1 MRYNISRILHSV
13 LVLATILLASG
24 VVRAQSTGPDDNSI
38 AVLPP
43 NLFASSAAPSAD
55 APSPAASDIPITAA
69 LVYTPPTEDQ
79 RFRDFLWNA
88 VGPVAFAGASFA
100 AAINQGTDFPHQWG
114 QGANSFGVR
123 VASNFG
129 IGLVSATSEY
139 SIAEAFHEDTAY
151 YRCACRSFFP
161 RLWHAAM
168 STVAARRGD
177 DGHYAFSVA
186 LTTSPFAGPL
196 VAANTWLPSRDGPG
210 LGAQMGAYNLLG
222 QFAQNEALEFLYG
235 GPHTLLAVIERH
247 LFKQSADT
255 DPRP

>member
-1 MRYNISRILHSV
+1 VRYDISRILYPV
-13 LVLATILLASG
+13 LVLATILFASS
-24 VVRAQSTGPDDNSI
+24 VVRAQSSAADDNSI
-38 AVLPP
+38 TVLPP
-43 NLFASSAAPSAD
+43 DLFASSTTPSAS
-55 APSPAASDIPITAA
+55 APWPSASDIPLTAA
-69 LVYTPPTEDQ
+69 LVYAPPTEDQ
-79 RFRDFLWNA
+79 RFRNFLWNA

-114 QGANSFGVR
+114 QGANAYGVR
-123 VASNFG
+123 AASNFG
-129 IGLVSATSEY
+129 IGLLSATSQY

-151 YRCACRSFFP
+151 YQCTCRGFLP

-186 LTTSPFAGPL
+186 LTASPFMGPL
-196 VAANTWLPSRDGPG
+196 VAANTWIPSRDGPG

-247 LFKQSADT
+247 LFRQSPDT
-255 DPRP
+255 DAKP

>member
-1 MRYNISRILHSV
+1 MRYNISRILHSG
-13 LVLATILLASG
+13 LVLAIILLAGG
-24 VVRAQSTGPDDNSI
+24 VVRAQSTAPDDNSI
-38 AVLPP
+38 AVLPS
-43 NLFASSAAPSAD
+43 NLFASSAAPSAG
-55 APSPAASDIPITAA
+55 APSPAASDIPMTAL
-69 LVYTPPTEDQ
+69 LVYTPPTGDQ

-114 QGANSFGVR
+114 QGANSYGVR

-129 IGLVSATSEY
+129 IGLVSATSQY
-139 SIAEAFHEDTAY
+139 SMAVAFHEDTAY
-151 YRCACRSFFP
+151 YHCACGGFFP
-161 RLWHAAM
+161 RFWHAAM

-177 DGHYAFSVA
+177 DGHYAFSTA
-186 LTTSPFAGPL
+186 LTTSPFTGPL

-222 QFAQNEALEFLYG
+222 QLAQNEALEFLYG
-235 GPHTLLAVIERH
+235 GPHTLLAVIERR